1 MSLRRGRWIV
11 GVLVVAAVL
20 VVVLLS
26 VGSGGGKQPEGA
38 QAAEPATVEP
48 IEGTDLSRVKLSAA
62 AAERLGIKTAVVEQ
76 RGSSRTVIPYDAVL
90 YAPDGRTFS
99 YTSPEPRVFV
109 RHPIR
114 VDRIVGDRAL
124 LSSGPPVG
132 TAVVTVGS
140 QELFGTEFEVEED

>member
-1 MSLRRGRWIV
+1 MSLHPGRWIV

-20 VVVLLS
+20 VAVLLS
-26 VGSGGGKQPEGA
+26 VGSGGSTQREGA

-62 AAERLGIKTAVVEQ
+62 AAERLGIRTMVVEQ
-76 RGSSRTVIPYDAVL
+76 RGSRTVIPYDAVL
-90 YAPDGRTFS
+90 YAPDGSTFTYS
-99 YTSPEPRVFV
+99 SPEPRVFV